1 MKKVL
6 VIGAG
11 GTIGLCLLKFLL
23 AEGKYEITAVDL
35 KNNKSIKKLKKY
47 RNRIN
52 IIYSDCLDRS
62 LIDNLI
68 KDHDYVYNLATCLP
82 PLAEYKKGLCDII
95 ETNVTENI
103 IKAINYYNP
112 NCHLIYGSSTSVY
125 GSDNIN
131 NEINIDKLDYFNN
144 AKVKTEKLIMKK
156 CKNYTIVR
164 VPLVLSDL
172 RTDPFLY
179 NIKKGSYIE
188 CITKEDAAYAFC
200 KIIDKDK
207 IVNRKILDIGLIRV
221 NFNDLKNNIL
231 KYHGIS
237 FKYILSTIF
246 EEKNY
251 YSPVLSNSEKSN
263 EILKYK
269 NDSIESYY
277 MRLKR
282 RSRKRK
288 INILIGKIILK
299 IKRVK

>member
-1 MKKVL
+1 MGDIVNMQDVKNGKISDIEWAFVGKRKDGTTYPQKVWQNLEL
-6 VIGAG
+6 V
-11 GTIGLCLLKFLL
+11 
-23 AEGKYEITAVDL
+23 
-35 KNNKSIKKLKKY
+35 LKK
-47 RNRIN
+47 
-52 IIYSDCLDRS
+52 
-62 LIDNLI
+62 
-68 KDHDYVYNLATCLP
+68 H
-82 PLAEYKKGLCDII
+82 
-95 ETNVTENI
+95 
-103 IKAINYYNP
+103 
-112 NCHLIYGSSTSVY
+112 
-125 GSDNIN
+125 NIN
-131 NEINIDKLDYFNN
+131 NEINIDKLDYFNS

-207 IVNRKILDIGLIRV
+207 IVNKKVLDIGLIRV
-221 NFNDLKNNIL
+221 NFNDLINNIL

-288 INILIGKIILK
+288 INILIGRIILK